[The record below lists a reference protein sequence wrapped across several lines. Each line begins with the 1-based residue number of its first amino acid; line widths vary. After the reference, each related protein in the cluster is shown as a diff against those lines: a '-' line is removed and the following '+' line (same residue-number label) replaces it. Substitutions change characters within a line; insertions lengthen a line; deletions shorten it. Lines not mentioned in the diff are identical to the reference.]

1 MVDVR
6 LSFSNTINALG
17 ADVRSVFQALSEGR
31 TGLQQMDGWQR
42 LRMPLCFSR
51 IEDDLLQDC
60 FQAAEGGPGKTRL
73 EQLMIASLHDVV
85 QRSGVKLDARTG
97 LIIATTKG
105 NIDAL
110 AKASQFPA
118 ERAELAELGKQVAS
132 HFGIPNTP
140 VILSN
145 ACVSG
150 LLALVVARRFIE
162 NGTYDHVL
170 VTTGDLLS
178 EFVLSGF
185 NAFQA
190 LSAEPCR
197 PYCVRRG
204 GINLGEAVA
213 SALVTRDATFFSEDN
228 VRIVGSGSCNDANH
242 ISGPSR
248 TGEGLFRSISLAMQ
262 EADVTPDDLQL
273 ISAHGTA
280 TVFNDEMESIA
291 FKRSGLSHVP
301 LHSLKGYFGH
311 CLGAAGLLET
321 LIAAQCLYQGR
332 TIASAGFAELGVSQ
346 PLNVIIRSGD
356 ADMRRFIKTAS
367 GFGGCNTAVVFER
380 AEA

>member
-6 LSFSNTINALG
+6 LSHAHTINALG
-17 ADVRSVFQALSEGR
+17 AGVHQVFQALTEGR
-31 TGLQQMDGWQR
+31 TGLQQCDGWR
-42 LRMPLCFSR
+42 RVRMPLCFSR
-51 IEDDLLQDC
+51 IEDDLLQDRYE
-60 FQAAEGGPGKTRL
+60 AAGGGAGNTRL
-73 EQLMIASLHDVV
+73 ERMMIASLHDVI
-85 QRSGVKLDARTG
+85 QRSGVRPDARTG

-110 AKASQFPA
+110 AKASGLPP
-118 ERAELAELGKQVAS
+118 ERAGLAELGRQVAS
-132 HFGIPNTP
+132 YLGIPATP
-140 VILSN
+140 VVLSN

-162 NGTYDHVL
+162 NGTFDHVL
-170 VTTGDLLS
+170 VTSGDLLS

-190 LSAEPCR
+190 LSAAPCR
-197 PYCVRRG
+197 PYCARRS

-213 SALVTRDATFFSEDN
+213 SVLVTGEASLFSGDQ
-228 VRIVGSGSCNDANH
+228 VRMLGSGSCNDANH

-248 TGEGLFRSISLAMQ
+248 TGEGLFRSIDLAMK

-291 FKRSGLSHVP
+291 FQRSGLSHVP

-321 LIAAQCLYQGR
+321 LIAAQCLHQGR
-332 TIASAGFAELGVSQ
+332 TIASAGFAELGVSR
-346 PLNVIIRSGD
+346 PLNVITKSGE
-356 ADMRRFIKTAS
+356 ARMRRFIKTAS
-367 GFGGCNTAVVFER
+367 GFGGSNTAVVFER
-380 AEA
+380 PEP

>member
-6 LSFSNTINALG
+6 LSFSNTITALG
-17 ADVRSVFQALSEGR
+17 AEVRTVFQALNEGR
-31 TGLQQMDGWQR
+31 TGLQQRNGWER
-42 LRMPLCFSR
+42 LDMPLCFSR
-51 IEDDLLQDC
+51 IEDGLLKDC
-60 FQAAEGGPGKTRL
+60 YQAAEGGPGKTRL
-73 EQLMIASLHDVV
+73 EQMMIASLHDVI

-105 NIDAL
+105 NVDAL
-110 AKASQFPA
+110 AKASPFPA
-118 ERAELAELGKQVAS
+118 QRAELTELGKQVAT

-150 LLALVVARRFIE
+150 LLALVVAKRFIE

-170 VTTGDLLS
+170 VTSGDLLS

-197 PYCVRRG
+197 PYCAQRK

-213 SALVTRDATFFSEDN
+213 SALVTRDASFFSDDH

-262 EADVTPDDLQL
+262 EADVTPDDIQL

-280 TVFNDEMESIA
+280 TLYNDEMESIA
-291 FKRSGLSHVP
+291 FQRSGLSHVP

-321 LIAAQCLYQGR
+321 LIAAQCLHQGR

-346 PLNVIIRSGD
+346 PLNVITKAGD
-356 ADMRRFIKTAS
+356 AEMHRFIKTAS

-380 AEA
+380 PAA

>member
-1 MVDVR
+1 MIDVR

-17 ADVRSVFQALSEGR
+17 ADVPTVFQALIEGSS
-31 TGLQQMDGWQR
+31 GLQQCDGWER
-42 LRMPLCFSR
+42 LQLPLCFSR
-51 IEDDLLQDC
+51 IEDELLQEC
-60 FQAAEGGPGKTRL
+60 FQSAGGAAGKTRL
-73 EQLMIASLHDVV
+73 EQMMIASLHDVI
-85 QRSGVKLDARTG
+85 QRSGVKLGARTG

-110 AKASQFPA
+110 AKASGFSA

-132 HFGIPNTP
+132 HFGFANTP
-140 VILSN
+140 VVLSN

-150 LLALVVARRFIE
+150 LLAVAVALRFIE

-170 VTTGDLLS
+170 VTSGDLLS

-185 NAFQA
+185 NALQA

-197 PYCVRRG
+197 PYCAQRK

-213 SALVTRDATFFSEDN
+213 SALVTRDTSLFSEDN
-228 VRIVGSGSCNDANH
+228 VRILGAGSCNDANH

-248 TGEGLFRSISLAMQ
+248 TGEGLFRSISLAMK
-262 EADVTPDDLQL
+262 EADVTPEDIHL

-280 TVFNDEMESIA
+280 TLYNDEMESIA
-291 FKRSGLSHVP
+291 FQRSGLSHVP

-321 LIAAQCLYQGR
+321 LIAAQCLHQGR

-346 PLNVIIRSGD
+346 PLNVITKSSD
-356 ADMRRFIKTAS
+356 ADMSRFLKTAS

-380 AEA
+380 PGA